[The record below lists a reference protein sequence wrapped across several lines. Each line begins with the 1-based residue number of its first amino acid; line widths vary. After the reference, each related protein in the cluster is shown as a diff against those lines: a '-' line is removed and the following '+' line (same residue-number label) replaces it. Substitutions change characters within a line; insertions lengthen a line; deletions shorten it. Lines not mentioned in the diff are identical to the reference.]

1 MKKFEFTCSN
11 GLKGYYRTAP
21 AFMRDGVR
29 VFYKR
34 PTAPERSPEEV
45 GFNETIFP
53 DETAADEKIVRTLNL
68 QMTAK
73 YITTYTVTNC

>member
-1 MKKFEFTCSN
+1 MKKFEFTLSN

-34 PTAPERSPEEV
+34 PFGQPGVEGD
-45 GFNETIFP
+45 GFNGMIFP
-53 DETAADEKIVRTLNL
+53 DEMAACDKIAHTLNL

-73 YITTYTVTNC
+73 YITEYTVTNC